1 MVRRAMNLEEE
12 QEARR
17 GGEWEGRRD
26 KWAFFTSPPEPP
38 NWPRRKAP
46 HGWGALSQSAPRMAS
61 SPAREIPSSGARSC
75 SPPPKPRH
83 VPRPCTP
90 STPSTTAHPIRWRA
104 LCIAGDISAWARAQ
118 PRLISQLRPHRTSQI
133 SNHPH
138 SSRCR
143 VFFSFSLSLDRRRRR
158 TARLAGSPR
167 LLSWPSP
174 VTARRR
180 WWTGL
185 INRP

>member
-1 MVRRAMNLEEE
+1 MVRRAMNLEE
-12 QEARR
+12 QEAR
-17 GGEWEGRRD
+17 GGEWEGRCD
-26 KWAFFTSPPEPP
+26 KWAFFTSPQLPSPKGS
-38 NWPRRKAP
+38 PRM
-46 HGWGALSQSAPRMAS
+46 GALSQSAPRMAS
-61 SPAREIPSSGARSC
+61 SPAREIPSSGACSC

-90 STPSTTAHPIRWRA
+90 STTAHIPPAVGRFLSLA
-104 LCIAGDISAWARAQ
+104 ISVAWARAQ
-118 PRLISQLRPHRTSQI
+118 PRLISQLRPHRTSKI

-143 VFFSFSLSLDRRRRR
+143 VFFSSSTTTPKLRVFR
-158 TARLAGSPR
+158 TGWQSVQDYFLGRLRWS
-167 LLSWPSP
+167 
-174 VTARRR
+174 ARRR